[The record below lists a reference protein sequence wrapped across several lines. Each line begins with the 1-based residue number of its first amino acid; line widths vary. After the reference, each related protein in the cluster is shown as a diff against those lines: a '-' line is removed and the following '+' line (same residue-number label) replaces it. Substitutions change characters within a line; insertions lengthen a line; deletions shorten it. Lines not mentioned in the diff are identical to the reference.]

1 MTYELWLSAGAVI
14 LMLAISAFFSMSETA
29 ITASSRARMHALEA
43 AGDKRA
49 AVVNRLLG
57 LRDRLIG
64 TILIG
69 NNLVN
74 TASASLTTAVLL
86 TVFGEV
92 GIAYATV
99 AVSVLIIVFAEVTP
113 KTIAINDPDRFAL
126 KVARPLAIAVFLLS
140 PVTRATEWLVKQLLK
155 LFDIKLGGDGAVL
168 SASQE
173 IRGQVDLLHKEGSVG
188 KGERDMLGGLL
199 DLQEL
204 EVSDVMV
211 HRTKMR
217 AIDAGLP
224 PEDIVREVLS
234 SPYTRMPLWRGQ
246 PDNII
251 GVLHAKDLL
260 RALDAAGGNAA
271 KLDIEDLAL
280 EAWFVPDT
288 TALRD
293 QLKAFLKRKTHFALV
308 VDEYGEVEG
317 LVTLED
323 IIEEIVGD
331 IKDEHDAGAT
341 GVRRLREGAVQAD
354 GGVPIRDINRV
365 MDWRLPDEE
374 ATTIAG
380 LVIHEARS
388 IPDVGQAFTFYGC
401 RFEVMRKQRNRITSL
416 KITPLARTDKQG
428 ATKVESPVRAEG

>member
-1 MTYELWLSAGAVI
+1 MPACTRSTPPA
-14 LMLAISAFFSMSETA
+14 T
-29 ITASSRARMHALEA
+29 RAR
-43 AGDKRA
+43 R
-49 AVVNRLLG
+49 VNRLFE

-74 TASASLTTAVLL
+74 TASATLTTAVLL

-99 AVSVLIIVFAEVTP
+99 AVSVLIIVFAEVLP

-126 KVARPLAIAVFLLS
+126 KVARPLSLAVKVLYPLAFA
-140 PVTRATEWLVKQLLK
+140 VEWTVKQILRM
-155 LFDIKLGGDGAVL
+155 LGITLGAGAGL
-168 SASQE
+168 SAAQE

-199 DLQEL
+199 DLEEL

-217 AIDAGLP
+217 TIQADLP
-224 PEDIVREVLS
+224 PGEIVREVLA
-234 SPYTRMPLWRGQ
+234 SPYTRMPLWRGE
-246 PDNII
+246 PDNIV

-260 RALDAAGGNAA
+260 RALDAAGGDAS

-280 EAWFVPDT
+280 EPWFVPDT

-293 QLKAFLKRKTHFALV
+293 QLRAFLKRKTHFALV

-341 GVRRLREGAVQAD
+341 GVRRLRDGAVQCD
-354 GGVPIRDINRV
+354 GAVPIRDINRV

-380 LVIHEARS
+380 LVIHEARA
-388 IPDVGQAFTFYGC
+388 IPEVGQAFTFYGF

-416 KITPLARTDKQG
+416 KVTPLGRG
-428 ATKVESPVRAEG
+428 ERADPPRPAADAA

>member
-29 ITASSRARMHALEA
+29 ITASSRARMHALEES
-43 AGDKRA
+43 GDKRA

-126 KVARPLAIAVFLLS
+126 RVARPLAIAVFLLS
-140 PVTRATEWLVKQLLK
+140 PVTRATEWMVKQLLK
-155 LFDIKLGGDGAVL
+155 LFGIKLGGDGAVL

-199 DLQEL
+199 DIQEM
-204 EVSDVMV
+204 EVS
-211 HRTKMR
+211 
-217 AIDAGLP
+217 A
-224 PEDIVREVLS
+224 
-234 SPYTRMPLWRGQ
+234 
-246 PDNII
+246 
-251 GVLHAKDLL
+251 
-260 RALDAAGGNAA
+260 
-271 KLDIEDLAL
+271 
-280 EAWFVPDT
+280 
-288 TALRD
+288 RD
-293 QLKAFLKRKTHFALV
+293 
-308 VDEYGEVEG
+308 
-317 LVTLED
+317 
-323 IIEEIVGD
+323 
-331 IKDEHDAGAT
+331 
-341 GVRRLREGAVQAD
+341 
-354 GGVPIRDINRV
+354 
-365 MDWRLPDEE
+365 
-374 ATTIAG
+374 
-380 LVIHEARS
+380 
-388 IPDVGQAFTFYGC
+388 
-401 RFEVMRKQRNRITSL
+401 
-416 KITPLARTDKQG
+416 
-428 ATKVESPVRAEG
+428 

>member
-1 MTYELWLSAGAVI
+1 MVDISLEIWLSGGAVV
-14 LMLAISAFFSMSETA
+14 LLLAISAFFSMSETA

-74 TASASLTTAVLL
+74 TASASLSTAVLL
-86 TVFGEV
+86 TLFGEV

-99 AVSVLIIVFAEVTP
+99 VVSVLIIVFAEVTP
-113 KTIAINDPDRFAL
+113 KTLAINNPDRFAL
-126 KVARPLAIAVFLLS
+126 RVARPLAIFVRLLA
-140 PVTRATEWLVKQLLK
+140 PVTVATEWVVKQLLK
-155 LFDIKLGGDGAVL
+155 LFGIRLGADDLSL
-168 SASQE
+168 SAAEE
-173 IRGQVDLLHKEGSVG
+173 IRGQVDLLHKEGSVE

-217 AIDAGLP
+217 AIDAALP
-224 PEDIVREVLS
+224 PAELVREVLS
-234 SPYTRMPLWRGQ
+234 SPYTRMPLWKEH
-246 PDNII
+246 PDNIV

-260 RALDAAGGNAA
+260 RALDAAGGDAA

-280 EAWFVPDT
+280 EPWFIPDT
-288 TALRD
+288 TALKD

-308 VDEYGEVEG
+308 VDEYGEVQG

-341 GVRRLREGAVQAD
+341 GLRRLRDGALQAD
-354 GGVPIRDINRV
+354 GAVPIRDINRV
-365 MDWRLPDEE
+365 MEWKLPDDE

-380 LVIHEARS
+380 LVIHEARA
-388 IPDVGQAFTFYGC
+388 IPDVGQAFTFYGF

-416 KITPLARTDKQG
+416 KITPLAKTR
-428 ATKVESPVRAEG
+428 RA

>member
-1 MTYELWLSAGAVI
+1 MVL
-14 LMLAISAFFSMSETA
+14 LAISAFFSMSETA

-49 AVVNRLLG
+49 AVVNRLLA
-57 LRDRLIG
+57 LRDRLIS

-74 TASASLTTAVLL
+74 TASASLSTAVLL
-86 TVFGEV
+86 TLFGEV

-99 AVSVLIIVFAEVTP
+99 VVSILIIVFAEVTP
-113 KTIAINDPDRFAL
+113 KTLAINNPDGFAL
-126 KVARPLAIAVFLLS
+126 RVARPLSIAVKVLA
-140 PVTRATEWLVKQLLK
+140 PVTRATEWIVKQLLK
-155 LFDIKLGGDGAVL
+155 LFGLRLGADDSSLTA
-168 SASQE
+168 AEE
-173 IRGQVDLLHKEGSVG
+173 IRGQVDLLHKEGSVE

-217 AIDAGLP
+217 AIDAALSP
-224 PEDIVREVLS
+224 AELVREVLS
-234 SPYTRMPLWRGQ
+234 SPYTRMPLWRDD
-246 PDNII
+246 PDNIV

-260 RALDAAGGNAA
+260 RALDAAGGDAS

-280 EAWFVPDT
+280 EPWFIPDT
-288 TALRD
+288 TALKD
-293 QLKAFLKRKTHFALV
+293 QLKAFLKRKTHFAVV
-308 VDEYGEVEG
+308 VDEYGEVQG

-341 GVRRLREGAVQAD
+341 GLRRLRDGALQAD
-354 GGVPIRDINRV
+354 GSVPIRDINRV
-365 MDWRLPDEE
+365 MDWKLPDDE

-380 LVIHEARS
+380 LVIHEARA
-388 IPDVGQAFTFYGC
+388 IPDVGQAFTFYNC

-416 KITPLARTDKQG
+416 KITPVAKSR
-428 ATKVESPVRAEG
+428 

>member
-1 MTYELWLSAGAVI
+1 MSTELWLSAGAVI
-14 LMLAISAFFSMSETA
+14 LLLCVSAFFSMSETA

-49 AVVNRLLG
+49 GIVNRLLSM
-57 LRDRLIG
+57 RDRLIS

-86 TVFGEV
+86 SVFGDV

-113 KTIAINDPDRFAL
+113 KTLAINDPDTFAL
-126 KVARPLAIAVFLLS
+126 RVARPLSWALKILAPITVM
-140 PVTRATEWLVKQLLK
+140 TEWAVKMLFK
-155 LFDIKLGGDGAVL
+155 LFRIKLGGDGAML
-168 SASQE
+168 SASDE
-173 IRGQVDLLHKEGSVG
+173 LRGQVALLHKEGSVG

-199 DLQEL
+199 DLEDL
-204 EVSDVMV
+204 EVSDVMI

-217 AIDAGLP
+217 IIDASLP
-224 PEDIVREVLS
+224 AEEIVREVLS
-234 SPYTRMPLWRGQ
+234 SPYTRMPLWRDK

-260 RALDAAGGNAA
+260 RALDAVGGNAA

-293 QLKAFLKRKTHFALV
+293 QLRAFLKRKTHFALV
-308 VDEYGEVEG
+308 VDEYGEVQG

-341 GVRRLREGAVQAD
+341 GVRRLRDGSVQAD
-354 GGVPIRDINRV
+354 GAVPIRDLNRV
-365 MDWRLPDEE
+365 MDWKLPDEE

-380 LVIHEARS
+380 LVIHEARA
-388 IPDVGQAFTFYGC
+388 IPEVGQTFNFYGF
-401 RFEVMRKQRNRITSL
+401 RFEIMRKQRNRITSL
-416 KITPLARTDKQG
+416 KVTALTRREKAED
-428 ATKVESPVRAEG
+428 ATLRAAE

>member
-1 MTYELWLSAGAVI
+1 
-14 LMLAISAFFSMSETA
+14 
-29 ITASSRARMHALEA
+29 
-43 AGDKRA
+43 
-49 AVVNRLLG
+49 
-57 LRDRLIG
+57 
-64 TILIG
+64 
-69 NNLVN
+69 
-74 TASASLTTAVLL
+74 
-86 TVFGEV
+86 
-92 GIAYATV
+92 
-99 AVSVLIIVFAEVTP
+99 
-113 KTIAINDPDRFAL
+113 
-126 KVARPLAIAVFLLS
+126 
-140 PVTRATEWLVKQLLK
+140 VKQILK
-155 LFDIKLGGDGAVL
+155 AFRITLGGDGAGL
-168 SASQE
+168 SAAQE

-217 AIDAGLP
+217 AIQADLP
-224 PEDIVREVLS
+224 PAEIVREVLS

-246 PDNII
+246 PDNIV

-260 RALDAAGGNAA
+260 RALDAAGGDAS

-280 EAWFVPDT
+280 EPWFVPDT

-293 QLKAFLKRKTHFALV
+293 QLRAFLKRKTHFALV

-341 GVRRLREGAVQAD
+341 GVRRLRDGSVQCD
-354 GGVPIRDINRV
+354 GSVPIRDINRV

-380 LVIHEARS
+380 LVIHEARA
-388 IPDVGQAFTFYGC
+388 IPEVGQVFTFYGF
-401 RFEVMRKQRNRITSL
+401 RFEVARKSRNRITSL
-416 KITPLARTDKQG
+416 KIMPLQRDERLEPARPAVDM
-428 ATKVESPVRAEG
+428 A

>member
-1 MTYELWLSAGAVI
+1 MTLELWLSAGAVI
-14 LMLAISAFFSMSETA
+14 VLLCLSAFFSMSETA
-29 ITASSRARMHALEA
+29 VTASSRARMHAMEE
-43 AGDKRA
+43 AGDKNA
-49 AVVNRLLG
+49 KVVNRLLS

-69 NNLVN
+69 NNLLN
-74 TASASLTTAVLL
+74 TASATLTTAVLL
-86 TVFGEV
+86 TLFGDV

-99 AVSVLIIVFAEVTP
+99 AVSVLIIVFAEVMP
-113 KTIAINDPDRFAL
+113 KTIAINDADSVAL
-126 KVARPLAIAVFLLS
+126 KVARPLSWAVTILS
-140 PVTRATEWLVKQLLK
+140 PITRATEWVVKNLMRLLG
-155 LFDIKLGGDGAVL
+155 IRLGGDGAVL

-204 EVSDVMV
+204 VVADVMV

-217 AIDAGLP
+217 AIDASLR
-224 PEDIVREVLS
+224 PEEIVREVLA
-234 SPYTRMPLWRGQ
+234 SPYTRLPLWRGE
-246 PDNII
+246 PDNIV

-260 RALDAAGGNAA
+260 RALDAAGGDAA
-271 KLDIEDLAL
+271 RLDIEDLSL
-280 EAWFVPDT
+280 EPWFVPEK

-293 QLKAFLKRKTHFALV
+293 QLRAFLKRKTHFALV

-331 IKDEHDAGAT
+331 IEDEHDAGAS
-341 GVRRLREGAVQAD
+341 GVRRLRDGAVQAD
-354 GGVPIRDINRV
+354 GAVPVRDINRV
-365 MDWRLPDEE
+365 MDWKLPDEE

-388 IPDVGQAFTFYGC
+388 IPDVGQAFTFYGF

-416 KITPLARTDKQG
+416 KITPLTRGEK
-428 ATKVESPVRAEG
+428 AEAALRKDAAA

>member
-1 MTYELWLSAGAVI
+1 MTLELWLSALAVI
-14 LMLAISAFFSMSETA
+14 ILLGISAFFSMSETA

-49 AVVNRLLG
+49 GVVNRLLQ

-64 TILIG
+64 TVLIG

-86 TVFGEV
+86 NLFGEV

-113 KTIAINDPDRFAL
+113 KTLAINNPDRFSLA
-126 KVARPLAIAVFLLS
+126 VARPLSLIVKILA
-140 PVTRATEWLVKQLLK
+140 PVTIATEWVVGHLLRA
-155 LFDIKLGGDGAVL
+155 LGISKAGDKSAL
-168 SASQE
+168 SAAEE
-173 IRGQVDLLHKEGSVG
+173 IRGQVDLLHREGSVE

-199 DLQEL
+199 DLREL
-204 EVSDVMV
+204 SVEDVMV

-217 AIDAGLP
+217 TIDAGLSP
-224 PEDIVREVLS
+224 DEIVREVLS
-234 SPYTRMPLWRGQ
+234 SPYTRMPLWRDN
-246 PDNII
+246 PDNIV

-260 RALDAAGGNAA
+260 RALDAANGQTS
-271 KLDIEDLAL
+271 KLDIENLAL
-280 EAWFVPDT
+280 EAWFVPDS
-288 TALRD
+288 RPVQD
-293 QLKAFLKRKTHFALV
+293 QLKAFLRRKTHFALV

-323 IIEEIVGD
+323 ILEEIVGD
-331 IKDEHDAGAT
+331 IKDEHDSSAT
-341 GVRRLREGAVQAD
+341 GLRRLRDGAVQVD
-354 GGVPIRDINRV
+354 GAVPIRDVNRV
-365 MDWRLPDEE
+365 MDWRLPDDE

-380 LVIHEARS
+380 LVIHEARA
-388 IPDVGQAFTFYGC
+388 IPDVGQAFTFYDC

-416 KITPLARTDKQG
+416 KITPVK
-428 ATKVESPVRAEG
+428 RAVSS

>member
-1 MTYELWLSAGAVI
+1 MTLELWLSAGAV
-14 LMLAISAFFSMSETA
+14 LLLLAVSAFFSMSETA
-29 ITASSRARMHALEA
+29 ITGSSRARMHALDA
-43 AGDKRA
+43 SGDTRA
-49 AVVNRLLG
+49 RRVNRLFE

-74 TASASLTTAVLL
+74 TASATLTTAVLL

-99 AVSVLIIVFAEVTP
+99 AVSVLIIVFAEVLP

-126 KVARPLAIAVFLLS
+126 KVARPLSIAVKILYPLAFA
-140 PVTRATEWLVKQLLK
+140 VEWTVKQILRI
-155 LFDIKLGGDGAVL
+155 FRITLGAGAGL
-168 SASQE
+168 SAAQE

-199 DLQEL
+199 DLEEL

-217 AIDAGLP
+217 AIQADLP
-224 PEDIVREVLS
+224 PGEIVREVLA
-234 SPYTRMPLWRGQ
+234 SPYTRMPLWRGE
-246 PDNII
+246 PDNIV

-260 RALDAAGGNAA
+260 RALDAAGGDAS

-280 EAWFVPDT
+280 EPWFVPDT

-293 QLKAFLKRKTHFALV
+293 QLRAFLKRKTHFALV

-341 GVRRLREGAVQAD
+341 GVRRLRDGAVQCD
-354 GGVPIRDINRV
+354 GAVPIRDINRV

-380 LVIHEARS
+380 LVIHEARA
-388 IPDVGQAFTFYGC
+388 IPEVGQAFTFYGF

-416 KITPLARTDKQG
+416 KVTPLGRG
-428 ATKVESPVRAEG
+428 ERPETKPVADAA

>member
-1 MTYELWLSAGAVI
+1 MTLELWLSACAV
-14 LMLAISAFFSMSETA
+14 LALLAISAFFSMSETA
-29 ITASSRARMHALEA
+29 ITGSSRARMHALDA
-43 AGDKRA
+43 AGDPRA
-49 AVVNRLLG
+49 RRVNRLFE

-74 TASASLTTAVLL
+74 TASATLTTAVLL

-99 AVSVLIIVFAEVTP
+99 AVSVLIIVFAEVLP

-126 KVARPLAIAVFLLS
+126 KVSGPLSFAVKLLY
-140 PVTRATEWLVKQLLK
+140 PVAFATEWVVKQILK
-155 LFDIKLGGDGAVL
+155 AFRITLGGDGAGL
-168 SASQE
+168 SAAQE

-217 AIDAGLP
+217 AIQADLP
-224 PEDIVREVLS
+224 PAEIVREVLS

-246 PDNII
+246 PDNIV

-260 RALDAAGGNAA
+260 RALDAAGGDAS

-280 EAWFVPDT
+280 EPWFVPDT

-293 QLKAFLKRKTHFALV
+293 QLRAFLKRKTHFALV

-341 GVRRLREGAVQAD
+341 GVRRLRDGSVQCD
-354 GGVPIRDINRV
+354 GSVPIRDINRV

-380 LVIHEARS
+380 LVIHEARA
-388 IPDVGQAFTFYGC
+388 IPEVGQVFTFYGF
-401 RFEVMRKQRNRITSL
+401 RFEVARKSRNRITSL
-416 KITPLARTDKQG
+416 KIMPLQRDERLEPARPAVDM
-428 ATKVESPVRAEG
+428 A

>member
-1 MTYELWLSAGAVI
+1 MSWDIWLSAIAVFFLLGI
-14 LMLAISAFFSMSETA
+14 AAFSSMSETA
-29 ITASSRARMHALEA
+29 ITASSRARMHALEN

-49 AVVNRLLG
+49 GAVNRLLQM
-57 LRDRLIG
+57 RDRLIG

-69 NNLVN
+69 NNIVN

-86 TVFGEV
+86 NLFGEV

-99 AVSVLIIVFAEVTP
+99 VVSVLIIIFAEVTP
-113 KTIAINDPDRFAL
+113 KTLAINNPDRYAL
-126 KVARPLAIAVFLLS
+126 KLARPLAWMVWLLT
-140 PVTRATEWLVKQLLK
+140 PVTIMVQWSVKQLFRLFGVK
-155 LFDIKLGGDGAVL
+155 LANDNGGL
-168 SASQE
+168 SAADE
-173 IRGQVDLLHKEGSVG
+173 IRGQVDLMHKEGSVG

-217 AIDAGLP
+217 AIEADLK
-224 PEDIVREVLS
+224 PEEIVREVLS
-234 SPYTRMPLWRGQ
+234 SPYTRMPIWRGT
-246 PDNII
+246 PDNIV

-260 RALDAAGGNAA
+260 RALDAAGGDAS
-271 KLDIEDLAL
+271 KLDIIDLAL
-280 EAWFVPDT
+280 ETWFVPDT
-288 TALRD
+288 TALKD

-308 VDEYGEVEG
+308 VDEYGEVQG

-331 IKDEHDAGAT
+331 IKDEHDAGAS
-341 GVRRLREGAVQAD
+341 GVRRLRDGAVQAE

-365 MDWRLPDEE
+365 MDWRLPDDE

-380 LVIHEARS
+380 LVIHEARA
-388 IPDVGQAFTFYGC
+388 IPDVGQAFTFYGY

-416 KITPLARTDKQG
+416 RITPI
-428 ATKVESPVRAEG
+428 VRPAKAEPAQAA

>member
-1 MTYELWLSAGAVI
+1 MTMELWLSALAV
-14 LMLAISAFFSMSETA
+14 LVLLALSAFFSMSETA

-43 AGDKRA
+43 AGDKGA
-49 AVVNRLLG
+49 ATVNRLLN

-69 NNLVN
+69 NNLLN
-74 TASASLTTAVLL
+74 TASATLSTAVLL
-86 TVFGEV
+86 TIFGEV

-99 AVSVLIIVFAEVTP
+99 AISILIIVFAEVMP

-126 KVARPLAIAVFLLS
+126 KLARGLSIAVMLLS
-140 PVTRATEWLVKQLLK
+140 PVTRATEWIVKQMLK
-155 LFDIKLGGDGAVL
+155 LFGIRLGSDGPGL

-217 AIDAGLP
+217 AIDANLP
-224 PEDIVREVLS
+224 PEDIVREVLA
-234 SPYTRMPLWRGQ
+234 SPYTRMPLWRDR
-246 PDNII
+246 PDNIV
-251 GVLHAKDLL
+251 GLLHAKDLL
-260 RALDAAGGNAA
+260 RALDAAGGDAS
-271 KLDIEDLAL
+271 KLDIQDLAL
-280 EAWFVPDT
+280 EPWFVPDT

-331 IKDEHDAGAT
+331 IKDEHDAGAS
-341 GVRRLREGAVQAD
+341 GVRRLRDGAVQAD
-354 GGVPIRDINRV
+354 GAVPIRDINRI

-380 LVIHEARS
+380 LVIHEART
-388 IPDVGQAFTFYGC
+388 IPEVGQAFTFYHC

-416 KITPLARTDKQG
+416 KITPLTRTDPTE
-428 ATKVESPVRAEG
+428 AALRAASANS

>member
-1 MTYELWLSAGAVI
+1 MNLELVLSAAIVVVLLAV
-14 LMLAISAFFSMSETA
+14 SAFFSMSETA

-49 AVVNRLLG
+49 GIVNRLLD

-86 TVFGEV
+86 TLFGDV
-92 GIAYATV
+92 GIAYATIV
-99 AVSVLIIVFAEVTP
+99 VSVLIIVFAEVTP
-113 KTIAINDPDRFAL
+113 KTLAINNPDGFAL
-126 KVARPLAIAVFLLS
+126 RLARPLSWAVMLLS
-140 PVTRATEWLVKQLLK
+140 PVTRLTESVVKLLFRIFG
-155 LFDIKLGGDGAVL
+155 LRLGGDGLGL
-168 SASQE
+168 SATAE

-199 DLQEL
+199 DLEEL

-217 AIDAGLP
+217 AIDASLP
-224 PEDIVREVLS
+224 PEEIVREVLS
-234 SPYTRMPLWRGQ
+234 SPYTRMPLWRDD

-280 EAWFVPDT
+280 EPWFVPDT

-331 IKDEHDAGAT
+331 IKDEHDAGAM
-341 GVRRLREGAVQAD
+341 GVRRLRDGAVQVD
-354 GGVPIRDINRV
+354 GGAPIRDINRI

-380 LVIHEARS
+380 LVIHEARA
-388 IPDVGQAFTFYGC
+388 IPEVGQAFTFYGF

-416 KITPLARTDKQG
+416 KITPLAR
-428 ATKVESPVRAEG
+428 AERGGTSVNTPKINTAA

>member
-1 MTYELWLSAGAVI
+1 
-14 LMLAISAFFSMSETA
+14 
-29 ITASSRARMHALEA
+29 MHALEN

-49 AVVNRLLG
+49 GVVNRLLA

-69 NNLVN
+69 NNIVN

-86 TVFGEV
+86 NLFGEV

-99 AVSVLIIVFAEVTP
+99 VVSVLIIVFAEVTP
-113 KTIAINDPDRFAL
+113 KTLAINNPDRFAL
-126 KVARPLAIAVFLLS
+126 KVARPLSWMVTLLTPITILIES
-140 PVTRATEWLVKQLLK
+140 MVKLLFRIFGVK
-155 LFDIKLGGDGAVL
+155 VDSDNGGLTA
-168 SASQE
+168 AQE

-217 AIDAGLP
+217 AIDAELP
-224 PEDIVREVLS
+224 PEEIVREVLS
-234 SPYTRMPLWRGQ
+234 SPYTRMPLWRGT
-246 PDNII
+246 PDNIV

-260 RALDAAGGNAA
+260 RALDAGGGDAA
-271 KLDIEDLAL
+271 KLDIIDLAL
-280 EAWFVPDT
+280 EPWFVPDT
-288 TALRD
+288 TALKD

-308 VDEYGEVEG
+308 VDEYGEVQG

-341 GVRRLREGAVQAD
+341 GVRRLRDGAVQVD
-354 GGVPIRDINRV
+354 GAVPIRDLNRV

-380 LVIHEARS
+380 LVIHEARA
-388 IPDVGQAFTFYGC
+388 IPEVGQAFTFYAY

-416 KITPLARTDKQG
+416 KITPLNRPAKADAARLQ
-428 ATKVESPVRAEG
+428 AAE

>member
-1 MTYELWLSAGAVI
+1 MSWDIWLSAFAVLI
-14 LMLAISAFFSMSETA
+14 LLCISAFSSMSETA
-29 ITASSRARMHALEA
+29 ITASSRARMHALES
-43 AGDKRA
+43 AGDRQA
-49 AVVNRLLG
+49 GLVNRLLA

-64 TILIG
+64 TILIS
-69 NNLVN
+69 NNIVN

-86 TVFGEV
+86 NLFGEV

-99 AVSVLIIVFAEVTP
+99 VVSVLIIVFAEVTP
-113 KTIAINDPDRFAL
+113 KTLAINNPDYYAL
-126 KVARPLAIAVFLLS
+126 KAARPLSI
-140 PVTRATEWLVKQLLK
+140 LVKLLTPITILVEWTVRLLFRLFGVK
-155 LFDIKLGGDGAVL
+155 LKSDSGL
-168 SASQE
+168 SAADE

-199 DLQEL
+199 DLEEL

-217 AIDAGLP
+217 AIEAGLP
-224 PEDIVREVLS
+224 PEEIVREVLA
-234 SPYTRMPLWRGQ
+234 SPYTRMPLWRET
-246 PDNII
+246 PDNIV

-260 RALDAAGGNAA
+260 RALDAAGGDAA

-280 EAWFVPDT
+280 EPWFVPDT
-288 TALRD
+288 TALKD

-308 VDEYGEVEG
+308 VDEYGEVQG

-331 IKDEHDAGAT
+331 IKDEHDMGAT
-341 GVRRLREGAVQAD
+341 GVRRLRDGAVQAD

-380 LVIHEARS
+380 LVIHEARA
-388 IPDVGQAFTFYGC
+388 IPDVGQAFTFYGY

-416 KITPLARTDKQG
+416 KITPLDRPAARSEPTRAPAG
-428 ATKVESPVRAEG
+428 A

>member
-1 MTYELWLSAGAVI
+1 MTWDIWLSALAVLI
-14 LMLAISAFFSMSETA
+14 LLGIAAFSSMAETA
-29 ITASSRARMHALEA
+29 VTASSRARMHALEN

-49 AVVNRLLG
+49 GLVNRLLAM
-57 LRDRLIG
+57 RDRLIG

-69 NNLVN
+69 NNIVN

-86 TVFGEV
+86 NLFGEV

-99 AVSVLIIVFAEVTP
+99 VVSVLIIVFAEVTP
-113 KTIAINDPDRFAL
+113 KTLAINNPDRYAL
-126 KVARPLAIAVFLLS
+126 KVARPLAVMVTLLT
-140 PVTRATEWLVKQLLK
+140 PITILVQWTVKQLFRLFGAK
-155 LFDIKLGGDGAVL
+155 LASDNGGL
-168 SASQE
+168 SAADE
-173 IRGQVDLLHKEGSVG
+173 IRGHVDLMHKEGSVG

-199 DLQEL
+199 DLSEL

-217 AIDAGLP
+217 AIEADLKP
-224 PEDIVREVLS
+224 DEIVREVLS
-234 SPYTRMPLWRGQ
+234 SPYTRMPLWRGS
-246 PDNII
+246 PDNIV

-260 RALDAAGGNAA
+260 RALDAAGGEAA

-280 EAWFVPDT
+280 EPWFVPDT
-288 TALRD
+288 TALKD

-308 VDEYGEVEG
+308 VDEYGEVQG

-341 GVRRLREGAVQAD
+341 GVRRLRDGAVQVD
-354 GGVPIRDINRV
+354 GAVPTRDLNRV

-380 LVIHEARS
+380 LVIHEART
-388 IPDVGQAFTFYGC
+388 IPDVGQAFTFYGY

-416 KITPLARTDKQG
+416 KITPIDRQAKSEP
-428 ATKVESPVRAEG
+428 TKLPQAA

>member
-1 MTYELWLSAGAVI
+1 MTWEIWFSAGAVVI
-14 LMLAISAFFSMSETA
+14 LIAISAFFSMSETA
-29 ITASSRARMHALEA
+29 ITASSRARMHALENSGDRR
-43 AGDKRA
+43 AG
-49 AVVNRLLG
+49 VVNRLLS

-69 NNLVN
+69 NNIVN

-86 TVFGEV
+86 NLFGEV

-99 AVSVLIIVFAEVTP
+99 VVSVLIIVFAEVTP
-113 KTIAINDPDRFAL
+113 KTLAINNPDGFAL
-126 KVARPLAIAVFLLS
+126 KLARPLAIIVKLLT
-140 PVTRATEWLVKQLLK
+140 PVTIMVQWSVKLLFR
-155 LFDIKLGGDGAVL
+155 LFGLKVGSDNGGL
-168 SASQE
+168 SATDE

-217 AIDAGLP
+217 AIEADLP
-224 PEDIVREVLS
+224 PEEIVREVLS
-234 SPYTRMPLWRGQ
+234 SPYTRLPLWRGT
-246 PDNII
+246 PDNIV

-260 RALDAAGGNAA
+260 RALDAAGGAAA
-271 KLDIEDLAL
+271 KLDILDLAL
-280 EAWFVPDT
+280 EPWFVPDT

-308 VDEYGEVEG
+308 VDEYGEVQG

-341 GVRRLREGAVQAD
+341 GVRRLRDGAVQAD

-380 LVIHEARS
+380 LVIHEARA
-388 IPDVGQAFTFYGC
+388 IPDVGQAFTFYGY

-416 KITPLARTDKQG
+416 KITPLTRRETADALRGTSGDG
-428 ATKVESPVRAEG
+428 V